1 MKYAYVEDG
10 VVKESNRVLPINW
23 KNVSNFN
30 LLDETALKLYGWFP
44 YRFEP
49 ATIPSNCIG
58 NGSSFEITDD
68 EVIETQLYKEK
79 SQSEIDSELNSLWYN
94 IRERRTIKL
103 KECDWT
109 QLSDSPLTPEKK
121 EQWQTYRQSL
131 RDITLQSDPYNIVWP
146 EEPGI

>member
-1 MKYAYVEDG
+1 MKYALVEDG
-10 VVKESNRVLPINW
+10 LVKESNRMLPRNW
-23 KNVSNFN
+23 KNISNFY
-30 LLDETALKLYGWFP
+30 LLDQETLKSYGWFP
-44 YRFEP
+44 YRVEP
-49 ATIPSNCIG
+49 ASIPE
-58 NGSSFEITDD
+58 NGISDGSYYEITEE
-68 EVIETQLYKEK
+68 EVVEIQTYRIKTDLEIE
-79 SQSEIDSELNSLWYN
+79 IELDGMWSF

-121 EQWQTYRQSL
+121 EQWQIYRQSL

>member
-1 MKYAYVEDG
+1 MKYALVEDG
-10 VVKESNRVLPINW
+10 LVKESNRMLPRNW
-23 KNVSNFN
+23 KNISNFY
-30 LLDETALKLYGWFP
+30 LLDQETLKSYGWFP

-49 ATIPSNCIG
+49 ASIPE
-58 NGSSFEITDD
+58 NGISDGSYYEITEQ
-68 EVIETQLYKEK
+68 EVVEIQTYRIKTELEIEIEL
-79 SQSEIDSELNSLWYN
+79 DSMWSF
-94 IRERRTIKL
+94 IRERRTVKL

-121 EQWQTYRQSL
+121 EQWQIYRQSL